1 MSTPGALQGKEL
13 IAATKRFAVEDRRRS
28 WLNLSST
35 YLVLLLT
42 LVAAAMPLYTPL
54 RVLVSVICGL
64 VIVRTFMLFHDYV
77 HGAILRDSPLAGVLL
92 KGFGFFVFTPPQN
105 WRQSHNYH
113 HAHTAQIV
121 GSHVGSFAL
130 LTTSLWPTV
139 TPAQRLAYRITRHP
153 LTIAIGILTLFIWG
167 MTLAPFL
174 RDRKK
179 HVEALGSFAMHGVLA
194 FLLIHFLGVAAWLYA
209 IVLPLTLACALGG
222 YMFYAQ
228 HNFPGMHIEPR
239 QTWEYSRAAL
249 QSSSYMKTGRIM
261 GWFTGNIGYHH
272 VHHLNPSIPF
282 YRLPEAMAAMPELQ
296 HPGTTSLWPRDII
309 ACFRLKLWD
318 KEAGHMV
325 GYPKQSQG

>member
-1 MSTPGALQGKEL
+1 
-13 IAATKRFAVEDRRRS
+13 
-28 WLNLSST
+28 
-35 YLVLLLT
+35 VLLAF
-42 LVAAAMPLYTPL
+42 VE
-54 RVLVSVICGL
+54 GL
-64 VIVRTFMLFHDYV
+64 LIVRTFMLFHDYV
-77 HGAILRDSPLAGVLL
+77 HGAILRDSWLAGVLL

-130 LTTSLWPTV
+130 LTTGLWPTV

-153 LTIAIGILTLFIWG
+153 VTIALGIFTLFIWG
-167 MTLAPFL
+167 MTLSPFL

-179 HVEALGSFAMHGVLA
+179 HMEALGSFALHGVLA
-194 FLLIHFLGVAAWLYA
+194 LGIIHFLGVTAWLFA
-209 IVLPLTLACALGG
+209 IVGPLALACALGG

-239 QTWEYSRAAL
+239 QTWEYARAAL
-249 QSSSYMKTGRIM
+249 ESSSYMKTGPVMR
-261 GWFTGNIGYHH
+261 WFTGNIGYHH

-296 HPGTTSLWPRDII
+296 HPGTTSLWPRDVL
-309 ACFRLKLWD
+309 ACLRLKLWD

-325 GYPKQSQG
+325 GYPKQSQS